1 MYKQGLGV
9 LKLLG
14 QESSKGHEEGV
25 FGNCQPV
32 GNCQPE
38 LLFTNL
44 WNEGELQVM
53 GECGCPAGTSDV
65 CKSAGVFKEEGKSR
79 TKGLLRR
86 VALPCRV

>member
-1 MYKQGLGV
+1 MGAFYSPRGREAGCTNRAWGV

-25 FGNCQPV
+25 FGNCQP
-32 GNCQPE
+32 E

-44 WNEGELQVM
+44 WNAGELQVM

-65 CKSAGVFKEEGKSR
+65 CKSEGVYKGEGS
-79 TKGLLRR
+79 L
-86 VALPCRV
+86 